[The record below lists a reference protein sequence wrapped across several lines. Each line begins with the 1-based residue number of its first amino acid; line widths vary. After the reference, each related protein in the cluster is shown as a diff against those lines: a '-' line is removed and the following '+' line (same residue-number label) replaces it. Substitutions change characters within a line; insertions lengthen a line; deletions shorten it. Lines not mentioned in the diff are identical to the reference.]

1 MRHFITTVILFMFG
15 ISVLAQDVKIQGPKR
30 QSAKVSTKTSV
41 DAKKAQSQTKK
52 TVNAKKTQSQT
63 KEAEESYKVSYYSSS
78 HRIGYGTSKYWFTYD
93 MAYVDGKSI
102 TNSFYIGRDCVDR
115 IFWKSVMGS
124 SPSGPVN
131 NSERQAFVTK
141 LNSMTGCTFTL
152 ATDSQI
158 EFINRYHQFSIFSQV
173 IVGEDLGFYLV
184 LLP

>member
-1 MRHFITTVILFMFG
+1 MRHILTTLFLALSLG
-15 ISVLAQDVKIQGPKR
+15 ATAQDVKIQGPKR
-30 QSAKVSTKTSV
+30 QPSKVSTKNTV
-41 DAKKAQSQTKK
+41 NAKKAQSQ
-52 TVNAKKTQSQT
+52 SQR
-63 KEAEESYKVSYYSSS
+63 KEVVESYKVSYYSSLHS
-78 HRIGYGTSKYWFTYD
+78 IGYGTSKYWLTYD

-102 TNSFYIGRDCVDR
+102 TNSFYIGRYPVNST
-115 IFWKSVMGS
+115 FWTSVMGS

-158 EFINRYHQFSIFSQV
+158 EFINRYHQSEIFSQV
-173 IVGEDLGFYLV
+173 SVGDDLGFYLV

>member
-41 DAKKAQSQTKK
+41 
-52 TVNAKKTQSQT
+52 NAKKTQSQT
-63 KEAEESYKVSYYSSS
+63 KEVVESYKVSYYSSS
-78 HRIGYGTSKYWFTYD
+78 HSIGYGTSKYWFTYD

-131 NSERQAFVTK
+131 NRERQAFVTK

-184 LLP
+184 LIP

>member
-1 MRHFITTVILFMFG
+1 MRRILTTLFLA
-15 ISVLAQDVKIQGPKR
+15 ISLGVTAQDVKIQGPKR

-41 DAKKAQSQTKK
+41 NAKKAQSQ
-52 TVNAKKTQSQT
+52 SQR
-63 KEAEESYKVSYYSSS
+63 KEVVESYKVSYYSSS
-78 HRIGYGTSKYWFTYD
+78 HSIGYGTSKYWFTYD

-158 EFINRYHQFSIFSQV
+158 EFINEHHRYSIFSQV
-173 IVGEDLGFYLV
+173 SVGEDLGFYLV
-184 LLP
+184 LIP

>member
-41 DAKKAQSQTKK
+41 NAKKAQSQ
-52 TVNAKKTQSQT
+52 SQR
-63 KEAEESYKVSYYSSS
+63 KEVVESYKVSYYSSS
-78 HRIGYGTSKYWFTYD
+78 HSIGYGTSKYWLTYD

-115 IFWKSVMGS
+115 TFWKSVMGS

-141 LNSMTGCTFTL
+141 LSSMTGCTFTL

-158 EFINRYHQFSIFSQV
+158 EFINEHHRYSIFSQV
-173 IVGEDLGFYLV
+173 SVGEDLGFYLV
-184 LLP
+184 LIP

>member
-41 DAKKAQSQTKK
+41 NAKKAQSQ
-52 TVNAKKTQSQT
+52 SQR
-63 KEAEESYKVSYYSSS
+63 KEVEESYKVSYYSSLHS
-78 HRIGYGTSKYWFTYD
+78 IGYGTSKYWLTYD
-93 MAYVDGKSI
+93 MVYVDGKSI
-102 TNSFYIGRDCVDR
+102 TNSFYIGRYCVNR
-115 IFWKSVMGS
+115 IFWESVMGS

-131 NSERQAFVTK
+131 NRERQAFVTK

-158 EFINRYHQFSIFSQV
+158 EFINEHHGGSIFSQ
-173 IVGEDLGFYLV
+173 ISLGEDLGFYLV
-184 LLP
+184 LIP

>member
-41 DAKKAQSQTKK
+41 NAKKAQSQ
-52 TVNAKKTQSQT
+52 SQR
-63 KEAEESYKVSYYSSS
+63 KEVVESYKVSYYSSLHS
-78 HRIGYGTSKYWFTYD
+78 IGYGTSKYWLTYD
-93 MAYVDGKSI
+93 MVYVDGKSI
-102 TNSFYIGRDCVDR
+102 TNSFYIGRYCVDR

-158 EFINRYHQFSIFSQV
+158 EFINEHHRYSIFSQV
-173 IVGEDLGFYLV
+173 SVGEDLGFYLV
-184 LLP
+184 LIP

>member
-1 MRHFITTVILFMFG
+1 
-15 ISVLAQDVKIQGPKR
+15 
-30 QSAKVSTKTSV
+30 
-41 DAKKAQSQTKK
+41 
-52 TVNAKKTQSQT
+52 
-63 KEAEESYKVSYYSSS
+63 
-78 HRIGYGTSKYWFTYD
+78 

-102 TNSFYIGRDCVDR
+102 TNNFYIGRYPVNST
-115 IFWKSVMGS
+115 FWTSVMGS

-158 EFINRYHQFSIFSQV
+158 EFINRYHQSEIFSQV
-173 IVGEDLGFYLV
+173 SVGDDLGFYLV

>member
-41 DAKKAQSQTKK
+41 NAKKAQSQ
-52 TVNAKKTQSQT
+52 SQR
-63 KEAEESYKVSYYSSS
+63 KEVEESYKVSYYSSS
-78 HRIGYGTSKYWFTYD
+78 HSIGYGTSKYWFTYD

-158 EFINRYHQFSIFSQV
+158 EFINRYHQSEIFSQV
-173 IVGEDLGFYLV
+173 SVGDDLGFYLV

>member
-41 DAKKAQSQTKK
+41 NAKKAQSQ
-52 TVNAKKTQSQT
+52 SQR
-63 KEAEESYKVSYYSSS
+63 KEVVESYKVSYYSSLHS
-78 HRIGYGTSKYWFTYD
+78 IGYGTSKYWLTYD

-102 TNSFYIGRDCVDR
+102 TNNFYIGRYPVNST
-115 IFWKSVMGS
+115 FWTSVMGS

-158 EFINRYHQFSIFSQV
+158 EFINRYHQSEIFSQV
-173 IVGEDLGFYLV
+173 SVGDDLGFYLV

>member
-1 MRHFITTVILFMFG
+1 MRHFITTAILFMFG

-30 QSAKVSTKTSV
+30 QPSKVS
-41 DAKKAQSQTKK
+41 TKK

-63 KEAEESYKVSYYSSS
+63 KETEESYKVSYYSSS
-78 HRIGYGTSKYWFTYD
+78 HSIGYGTSKYWFTYD

-184 LLP
+184 LIP

>member
-1 MRHFITTVILFMFG
+1 MRHILTTLFLALSLG
-15 ISVLAQDVKIQGPKR
+15 ATAQDVKIQGPKR
-30 QSAKVSTKTSV
+30 QPSKVS
-41 DAKKAQSQTKK
+41 TKK

-63 KEAEESYKVSYYSSS
+63 KEVEESYKVSYYSSS
-78 HRIGYGTSKYWFTYD
+78 HSIGYGTSKCWLTYD

-102 TNSFYIGRDCVDR
+102 TNSFYIGRSCVDR
-115 IFWKSVMGS
+115 TFWKSVMGS
-124 SPSGPVN
+124 YPDGTVN

-141 LNSMTGCTFTL
+141 LNSMTGRTFTL

-184 LLP
+184 LIP

>member
-1 MRHFITTVILFMFG
+1 MRRILTTLFLA
-15 ISVLAQDVKIQGPKR
+15 ISLGVTAQDVKIQGPKR
-30 QSAKVSTKTSV
+30 QPSNVSTKKTV

-78 HRIGYGTSKYWFTYD
+78 HSIGYGTSKYWFTYD

-158 EFINRYHQFSIFSQV
+158 EFINEHHRYSIFSQV
-173 IVGEDLGFYLV
+173 SVGEDLGFYLV

>member
-1 MRHFITTVILFMFG
+1 MRRILTTLFLA
-15 ISVLAQDVKIQGPKR
+15 ISLGVTAQDVKIQGPKR
-30 QSAKVSTKTSV
+30 QPSNVSTKKTV
-41 DAKKAQSQTKK
+41 DAKKAQSQ
-52 TVNAKKTQSQT
+52 SQR
-63 KEAEESYKVSYYSSS
+63 KEVVESYKVSYYSSS
-78 HRIGYGTSKYWFTYD
+78 HSIGYGTSKYWFTYD

-158 EFINRYHQFSIFSQV
+158 EFINEHHRYSIFSQV
-173 IVGEDLGFYLV
+173 SVGEDLGFYLV
-184 LLP
+184 LIP

>member
-1 MRHFITTVILFMFG
+1 MRRILTTLFLA
-15 ISVLAQDVKIQGPKR
+15 ISLGVTAQDVKIQGPKR

-173 IVGEDLGFYLV
+173 SVGEDLGFYLV
-184 LLP
+184 LIP

>member
-1 MRHFITTVILFMFG
+1 MRRILTTLFLA
-15 ISVLAQDVKIQGPKR
+15 ISLGVTAQDVKIQGPKR

-41 DAKKAQSQTKK
+41 NAKKAQSQ
-52 TVNAKKTQSQT
+52 SQR
-63 KEAEESYKVSYYSSS
+63 KEVVESYKVSYYSSLHS
-78 HRIGYGTSKYWFTYD
+78 IGYGTSKYWLTYD

-102 TNSFYIGRDCVDR
+102 TNSFYIGRYPVNST
-115 IFWKSVMGS
+115 FWTSVMGS

-158 EFINRYHQFSIFSQV
+158 EFINRYHQSEIFSQV

-184 LLP
+184 LIP